1 MQVAAGFCTSDG
13 ETGMF
18 QLRGSLQH
26 PLLTDTEETPE
37 DAFKVL
43 SVSEAAEAQGIRS
56 LASTA
61 GSAAD
66 IEQDLEAC
74 TDAKEVS
81 IDAAKS

>member
-26 PLLTDTEETPE
+26 PLLTDTEATPE

-74 TDAKEVS
+74 TDPKEVS